1 MKTLTLLLTGTVL
14 SAGLAV
20 APAYSQGSTGDASP
34 VEQVEGQPPAEGN
47 EGVQAGE
54 PVETEPANAPD
65 QQPAFPEQT
74 RAPQPADMPEVAVET
89 LAEDLPQLWA
99 MEFLPDGRMLVTTKE
114 GAFHVISAEGEAGPA
129 LGGMIEVASAGQG
142 GLLDVALAPDFETSN
157 RIFFS
162 FAEPRDDGNGTS
174 VGRATLN
181 LDDNGGGS
189 VEDVEV
195 IFQQMPSY
203 DGDKHFGSRMVF
215 SPDGDLYVTVGE
227 RSDDPPRD
235 QAQDLDSGLGKVF
248 RIDPET
254 GEAVDGNPFAD
265 EDGAQPEIWSY
276 GHRNLQS
283 AALDAEGRLWTVEH
297 GPRGGDEL
305 NMPEAGL
312 NYGWPVITYGVAYSG
327 EQVEGGITSQEGM
340 EQPVYYWDPVIGPSG
355 MALYEGEEFPSWQ
368 DAFLIGGLVTTGLVV
383 VHLDEAG
390 EQVAFEERVPLD
402 ARIRDVRVGPDGA
415 VYAVTEDPDADT
427 SAILRL
433 TREQ

>member
-1 MKTLTLLLTGTVL
+1 MKTLTMLFASTVL

-20 APAYSQGSTGDASP
+20 MPAHSQESTGDDSP
-34 VEQVEGQPPAEGN
+34 IEQVEGQPPAEGD
-47 EGVQAGE
+47 EGVPAGE
-54 PVETEPANAPD
+54 PVETEAANAPN

-74 RAPQPADMPEVAVET
+74 RAPQPADMPQVAVET
-89 LAEDLPQLWA
+89 FSEDLPHLWA

-114 GAFHVISAEGEAGPA
+114 GDFHVISTDGEAGPA
-129 LGGMIEVASAGQG
+129 LEGMIEVDSAGQG

-174 VGRATLN
+174 VGRATLA
-181 LDDNGGGS
+181 LGEDGGGS
-189 VEDVEV
+189 LEDVEV

-203 DGDKHFGSRMVF
+203 DGDKHFGSRLVF
-215 SPDGDLYVTVGE
+215 SEDGNLYVTVGE
-227 RSDDPPRD
+227 RSDDPPRE
-235 QAQDLDSGLGKVF
+235 QAQELDSGLGKVF

-254 GEAVDGNPFAD
+254 GEAIDDNPFVD
-265 EDGAQPEIWSY
+265 QDDAQPEIWSY

-283 AALDAEGRLWTVEH
+283 AALDSQGRLWTVEH

-312 NYGWPVITYGVAYSG
+312 NYGWPVITYGVEYSG
-327 EQVEGGITSQEGM
+327 EEVEAGITSQEGM

-355 MALYEGEEFPSWQ
+355 MALYEGDEFPSWEG
-368 DAFLIGGLVTTGLVV
+368 AFLIGGLVTTGLVV
-383 VHLDEAG
+383 VHLDESA
-390 EQVAFEERVPLD
+390 ELVAFEERVPLD
-402 ARIRDVRVGPDGA
+402 ARIRDVQVGPDGA
-415 VYAVTEDPDADT
+415 VYAVTEDRDAGSST
-427 SAILRL
+427 ILRL